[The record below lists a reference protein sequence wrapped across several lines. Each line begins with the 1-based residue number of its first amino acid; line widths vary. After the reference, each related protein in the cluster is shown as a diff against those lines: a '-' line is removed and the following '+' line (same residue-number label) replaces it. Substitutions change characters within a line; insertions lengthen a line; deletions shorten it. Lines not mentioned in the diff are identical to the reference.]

1 MTHKSLRHE
10 IQTVSQRLYL
20 RQEQFHRTSEQ
31 SIIAL
36 QKIHPYL
43 MIGTGLV
50 AGAVTSTMG
59 WRKAYTAAS
68 VSFRFYS
75 FLINIPNRLMSNSND

>member
-1 MTHKSLRHE
+1 MTRKSLRHE

-20 RQEQFHRTSEQ
+20 RQDQFHQTSEQ

-36 QKIHPYL
+36 QKINPYL
-43 MIGTGLV
+43 MMGIGLI
-50 AGAVTSTMG
+50 AGAVTGSMG
-59 WRKAYTAAS
+59 WRTAYAAAS

-75 FLINIPNRLMSNSND
+75 FLISLPSHLMGMSHD